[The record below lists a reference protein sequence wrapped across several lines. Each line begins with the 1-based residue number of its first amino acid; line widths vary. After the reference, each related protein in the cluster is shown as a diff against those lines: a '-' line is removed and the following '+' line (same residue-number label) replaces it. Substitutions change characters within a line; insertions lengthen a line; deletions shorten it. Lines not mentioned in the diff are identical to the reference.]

1 MFHRPVD
8 RPVGTMKYQPVGWPM
23 GLPAGRPAGRPVG
36 GRPVGWPGGGR
47 LEQLSATA
55 YIGKYWLPPPKNK
68 PGDTLRQKGL
78 DNYVAGN
85 YDY

>member
-1 MFHRPVD
+1 
-8 RPVGTMKYQPVGWPM
+8 MKYQPVGWPM

-36 GRPVGWPGGGR
+36 GRPVGWPVGGR

-55 YIGKYWLPPPKNK
+55 YIGNYWLRPPKKNK

-78 DNYVAGN
+78 GNYVAGN